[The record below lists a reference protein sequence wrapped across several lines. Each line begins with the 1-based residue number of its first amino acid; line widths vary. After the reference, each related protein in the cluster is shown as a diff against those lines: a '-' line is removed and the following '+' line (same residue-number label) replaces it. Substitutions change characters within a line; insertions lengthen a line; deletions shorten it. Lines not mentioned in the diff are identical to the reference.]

1 VLTTITARS
10 VSATFTK
17 SGAGTLVLSS
27 ANNRWY
33 GGTNINAGSIQLAAN
48 NTLGG
53 AAVYLANA
61 AGVQLDLNNY
71 NAAVGAISGG
81 GTDGGNII
89 LGSGN
94 LTVSQTQDTTYSGVI
109 SGSGSTSF
117 NAHMTINLNR
127 SNTYVGGTN
136 IGNATLVLLV
146 DDALPSGK
154 DVEFNTAGGLL
165 FLKNAVSQAIRNIS
179 SSNNGSH
186 IDLVNGS
193 LNINSDQNTTF
204 RGGIVGSAGI
214 FRKNGTGQ
222 LTINRSLINVNPQD
236 DDGKLINI

>member
-1 VLTTITARS
+1 
-10 VSATFTK
+10 
-17 SGAGTLVLSS
+17 
-27 ANNRWY
+27 
-33 GGTNINAGSIQLAAN
+33 
-48 NTLGG
+48 
-53 AAVYLANA
+53 
-61 AGVQLDLNNY
+61 
-71 NAAVGAISGG
+71 
-81 GTDGGNII
+81 
-89 LGSGN
+89 
-94 LTVSQTQDTTYSGVI
+94 
-109 SGSGSTSF
+109 
-117 NAHMTINLNR
+117 
-127 SNTYVGGTN
+127 
-136 IGNATLVLLV
+136 LVLLV

-154 DVEFNTAGGLL
+154 DVAFNTAGGLL